1 MNTYLIELSLYWLA
15 FWGLYALLLRQE
27 KFFRLNRL
35 YLLGTFVLG
44 LVLPLI
50 KWSTLWAAPEWLGMP
65 VVWLQTVTV
74 APENANIVSAAPA
87 ANWSWMS
94 FFWRVY
100 LLGTLFAAIRFLF
113 GLTKLFQYYRTGR
126 KRWEDGICWIENEQA
141 HAPFSWLHFLFWSN
155 QANTTEAERAAIVA
169 HEKAHIQQKHSWDI
183 LLLEVVGI
191 FCWWHPL
198 WYAYR
203 HELEN
208 IHEYLA
214 DATVLQATPTREYGK
229 LLLRQCLQQP
239 DLPLVQTFHT
249 SQLKK
254 RIIMMTK
261 SPSSTL
267 ALGKYLLF
275 LPLTLMLLMACED
288 AEAQEEMDKVV
299 NDLSDEAK
307 FFERVDTVITFDPA
321 TLTEDVAIVKTK
333 IYEKADQMPIFGNCE
348 GYTGQELE
356 DCSGKNLLT
365 FIYENVKYPKEAFE
379 AKQEGLAL
387 TKFVVDTQGRVTDIQ
402 LITEKTTEHTAL
414 NEAALATLRQLP
426 DFTPGQHN
434 GKPVSVQMVMP
445 IKFKLN

>member
-1 MNTYLIELSLYWLA
+1 MNAYLIEFSLYWLA

-50 KWSTLWAAPEWLGMP
+50 QWSAVWAAPEWLGMP

-74 APENANIVSAAPA
+74 APENPNIANISPPS
-87 ANWSWMS
+87 NWSWTS
-94 FFWRVY
+94 FFWRIY
-100 LLGTLFAAIRFLF
+100 LLGTLLALGRFLV
-113 GLTKLFQYYRTGR
+113 GLTKLFQYYRKGS
-126 KRWEDGICWIENEQA
+126 KRWEDGICWVESEQA
-141 HAPFSWLHFLFWSN
+141 HAPFSWLHFLFWSK
-155 QANTTEAERAAIVA
+155 QTKASKAERAAIIA

-183 LLLEVVGI
+183 LLLEIVGI

-214 DATVLQATPTREYGK
+214 DETVLQATPTREYGK

-239 DLPLVQTFHT
+239 GLPFVQTFHT

-254 RIIMMTK
+254 RIVMMTK

-275 LPLTLMLLMACED
+275 LPLTLMLLLACED
-288 AEAQEEMDKVV
+288 AEAQKEMDKMAH
-299 NDLSDEAK
+299 DLSDEAK
-307 FFERVDTVITFDPA
+307 FFERVDTVTTFDPA
-321 TLTEDVAIVKTK
+321 TSTEDVAIVKTK
-333 IYEKADQMPIFGNCE
+333 IYEKVDQMPVFGNCE
-348 GYTGQELE
+348 GLTGREQM
-356 DCSGKNLLT
+356 DCSNKNLFN
-365 FIYENVKYPKEAFE
+365 FIYESVKYPKEA
-379 AKQEGLAL
+379 AAAGQEGLAL
-387 TKFVVDTQGRVTDIQ
+387 TKFVVDTQGRVTDVQ

-414 NEAALATLRQLP
+414 NEAALETIRQLP

-434 GKPVSVQMVMP
+434 GKPVNVQMVMP
-445 IKFKLN
+445 IKFKL